1 MDEGASPILSPAV
14 AATAA
19 PLPTRPDETRLV
31 FRGMRRHLF
40 AHGWTCVEEVPLA
53 SGRRADIVAIN
64 HAGLIAIIEVKSSIE
79 DFRTDQKWP
88 DYRAHAD
95 WLFFATTPRVPQDIF
110 PPDCGLYIADG
121 YGAALIREA
130 PEHRMPAATRKS
142 LLVRLTRLASAR
154 LIGQIDPGATAGF
167 ADGT

>member
-1 MDEGASPILSPAV
+1 MSGAGEA
-14 AATAA
+14 AA
-19 PLPTRPDETRLV
+19 PAAAAPVAPARPDETRLV

-64 HAGLIAIIEVKSSIE
+64 HAGFIAIIEVKSSVE

-95 WLFFATTPRVPQDIF
+95 WLYFATSPRVPQEIF
-110 PPDCGLYIADG
+110 PADCGLFIADG

-130 PEHRMPAATRKS
+130 PEHRMSAATRKS
-142 LLVRLTRLASAR
+142 LLVRLARLASAR
-154 LIGQIDPGATAGF
+154 LIGQLDPGAAAGF
-167 ADGT
+167 ADGG